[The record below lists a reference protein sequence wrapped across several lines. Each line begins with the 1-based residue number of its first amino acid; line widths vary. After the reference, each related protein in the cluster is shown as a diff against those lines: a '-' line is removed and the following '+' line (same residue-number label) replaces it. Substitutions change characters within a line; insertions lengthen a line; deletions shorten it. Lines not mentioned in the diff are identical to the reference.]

1 MDKKGIC
8 PMRPRFVLQL
18 YMARRFLVMIV
29 AVFVLLMLLI
39 FLVDFVELLRESS
52 KRGGSPMLL
61 LTGLALLRL
70 PAYAELTLPF
80 AALTGSIGAFLL
92 LSRSSELVVMRA
104 AGMSVWQIIFP
115 GVVVAF
121 LIGVAVTLVYN
132 PAAAR
137 ARAYSDQVLANAFKS
152 EGNLLN
158 QGDAGLWLRQDGADG
173 PSVMTAKVSAA
184 QGTSLGGVVV
194 IQFDHKSRLVEQIEA
209 AKAELKDG
217 HWDLSDVLVARV
229 GQRPERFSSYVVS
242 TYLTPDQV
250 RTALGSVI
258 ALTFWQL
265 PGEIELANKAGR
277 SPVAYQVQYQQLLA
291 RPVVML
297 AMVLLAATVSLRTF
311 RFGKIQSKVITGLV
325 AGFGFFILTEVS
337 RQLGVAG
344 LTLPETSAWAP
355 AGLTCLLATSVLL
368 RQEDG

>member
-1 MDKKGIC
+1 MSS
-8 PMRPRFVLQL
+8 RAVLGF
-18 YMARRFLVMIV
+18 YIARRFLVMIV
-29 AVFVLLMLLI
+29 AVYSVLMLLI
-39 FLVDFVELLRESS
+39 FLVDFVELLRVSS
-52 KRGGSPMLL
+52 KTGGSPMLL
-61 LTGLALLRL
+61 LGGLTLLRL

-104 AGMSVWQIIFP
+104 AGMSVWQIVLP
-115 GVVVAF
+115 GILVAF
-121 LIGVAVTLVYN
+121 LLGVAATLVYN
-132 PAAAR
+132 PVAANAR
-137 ARAYSDQVLANAFKS
+137 AWSDQLLANAFKS

-184 QGTSLGGVVV
+184 QGTSLGGVTI
-194 IQFDHKSRLVEQIEA
+194 IQFDRRSRLVEQIEA

-217 HWDLSDVLVARV
+217 RWDLSDVIVARV

-242 TYLTPDQV
+242 TFLTPAQV
-250 RTALGSVI
+250 KTALGSVI

-265 PGEIELANKAGR
+265 PGEIELAKKAGR
-277 SPVAYQVQYQQLLA
+277 SPVAYEVQYQQLLA

-297 AMVLLAATVSLRTF
+297 SMVLLAATVSLRTF
-311 RFGKIQSKVITGLV
+311 RFGKIQSKVIVGLS
-325 AGFGFFILTEVS
+325 AGFGFFIISEVS

-355 AGLTCLLATSVLL
+355 AGMTCLAAMSVLL